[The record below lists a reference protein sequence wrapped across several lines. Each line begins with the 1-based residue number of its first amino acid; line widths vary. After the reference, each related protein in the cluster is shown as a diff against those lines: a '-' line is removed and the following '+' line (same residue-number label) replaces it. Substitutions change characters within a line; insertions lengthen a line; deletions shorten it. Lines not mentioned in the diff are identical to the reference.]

1 MSSISADRR
10 HLELRAKRSL
20 RALNNQI
27 SLLSHHVSST
37 AQIKDIDLDT
47 LDYLSQHGAG
57 TPSGLAQGIGVHPAT
72 MTGILDRL
80 ERGGWILRERD
91 TTDRRAVLVEIDPR
105 RNADLVGL
113 YAGMDAAMNEVVAG
127 FTDQELDVVIAFL
140 ERATAAGV
148 GATERMSG
156 RERP

>member
-1 MSSISADRR
+1 MSSVPTGRR
-10 HLELRAKRSL
+10 HLELRTKRSL
-20 RALNNQI
+20 RELNNQI
-27 SLLSHHVSST
+27 SLLSHQVSST

-47 LDYLSQHGAG
+47 LDYLSQHGAK

-80 ERGGWILRERD
+80 ERGGWIVRERD
-91 TTDRRAVLVEIDPR
+91 TTDRRAVLVTIDPR
-105 RNADLVGL
+105 RNSDIVNL

-127 FTDQELDVVIAFL
+127 FTDQELDVVVAFL

-148 GATERMSG
+148 RATEQMSDPA
-156 RERP
+156 RS